1 MKKIIFTLTSIIIV
15 IVFIW
20 ITFFNLKEEKIVPI
34 LEQKGYNQTTIELI
48 NKLSDDTITFIEDY
62 NFINNI
68 DEILNH
74 KYFIETNL
82 ERYLN
87 YESDNLDTKITMI
100 NANRDYPFYQTIDQT
115 DIDKDTLMLVNK
127 YYNLGSSYEPDDLIT
142 IPNNGRRIRQVAYQ
156 PYLNMYNAAKI
167 DGLDLF
173 VTSGYRSYQ
182 TQQVLYNNYVK
193 ADGQA
198 KADTYSARP
207 GYSEHQ
213 TGLAIDFIIPGSTFN
228 NFKYTEEFRW
238 LKDNAHKYG
247 FIMRYP
253 LGKENITGYQY
264 ESWHY
269 RYVGVD
275 IAKYIYENDI
285 TYDEYY
291 AYYIGGVK

>member
-100 NANRDYPFYQTIDQT
+100 NANRDYPFYQTINQT